1 MMLQRTVKTTQSSA
15 HFTQRVAGFSA
26 VLVIVFYL
34 VIGTALAGAGDRLC
48 TKTARAARD
57 ACTDDAEADYAI
69 ALGKCNNLSSASDR
83 EACQQQAKR
92 DLRDAQGECSD
103 QFDARR
109 EICAAVGEAAY
120 DPVIDPANF
129 VEGITNPLFPM
140 TPGTTFV
147 YRGGGEDVRVTVTDR
162 TKVILGVKC
171 VVVRDVVTASGQ
183 VVEDT
188 EDFFA
193 QDVQGNV
200 WYFGEIVQDFENGEL
215 VSLAGSF
222 KAGVNGAKP
231 GIIMRATPRVGDVY
245 RQEFL
250 LAEAEDVAEVLSL
263 TASAMVPAAS
273 CTNDCLITKETTPL
287 EPGVVENKYYARG
300 VGFILQVDPETGERL
315 ELIEVI
321 RK

>member
-1 MMLQRTVKTTQSSA
+1 MMLQRMVKPAQSSG
-15 HFTQRVAGFSA
+15 HFTQRVAIFSA
-26 VLVIVFYL
+26 VLVVVFYL
-34 VIGTALAGAGDRLC
+34 VIGHALAGAGDRLC
-48 TKTARAARD
+48 TKTAKSARD
-57 ACTDDAEADYAI
+57 ACQDDAEADYAI

-83 EACQQQAKR
+83 EACRQQAKR
-92 DLRDAQGECSD
+92 DLRDAHGECSD

-109 EICAAVGEAAY
+109 EICDALGEAAY
-120 DPVIDPANF
+120 NPVIDPANF
-129 VEGITNPLFPM
+129 VEGITNPFLPM

-147 YRGGGEDVRVTVTDR
+147 YRGGGEDVTVTVTDR

-171 VVVRDVVTASGQ
+171 VVVRDVVTVNGQ

-200 WYFGEIVQDFENGEL
+200 WYFGEIAQDFENGEL

-231 GIIMRATPRVGDVY
+231 GIIMRANPRAGDVY

-300 VGFILQVDPETGERL
+300 IGFILQVVPETGERL
-315 ELIEVI
+315 ELVEVI